1 MHNEDQS
8 QHEDSQNDHFF
19 GFILPALD
27 RLNIYFLESAAL
39 EHTHREERP
48 GTVTKARLFLRWLIR
63 Y

>member
-19 GFILPALD
+19 GLILPAVD
-27 RLNIYFLESAAL
+27 RLNIYFLCGLRA
-39 EHTHREERP
+39 HREERP